1 MAEENVCYSFEGA
14 MKLAIDQERAC
25 FNTFLKGAERI
36 RDKQVA
42 DFFKEMAVKDLDHLH
57 SLENALYMG
66 DAERVGLDKRVE
78 TMRIE
83 DFLVTPEM
91 KADLS
96 MQDAMILAMKEKRRC
111 IDIYERMLT
120 TCSGSPMEKLFARLR
135 NEDAAEL
142 QRLEDA
148 YESHFMQDM

>member
-25 FNTFLKGAERI
+25 FRTFITGAERI
-36 RDKQVA
+36 KDKQVA
-42 DFFKEMAVKDLDHLH
+42 QFFKELAVKDLEHIH
-57 SLENALYMG
+57 SLESALYTG
-66 DAERVGLDKRVE
+66 DAETVGLDKRVE

-83 DFLVTPEM
+83 DFLITPEM
-91 KADLS
+91 KADLG

-111 IDIYERMLT
+111 IDIYEKMLHS
-120 TCSGSPMEKLFARLR
+120 CSGSPMEKLFSKLR
-135 NEDAAEL
+135 NEDSADL
-142 QRLEDA
+142 QRMEDS